1 MHWKPREAFKSML
14 NASGDL
20 AALSQKLTLL
30 LLITLWR
37 ALCVSWIFTFFA
49 MMLSNCFLQLKI
61 HPGEKANQHTA
72 TKRCHTDALSV
83 AFTLSY

>member
-1 MHWKPREAFKSML
+1 MDWKPREAFKSML
-14 NASGDL
+14 NADGEL
-20 AALSQKLTLL
+20 AALSQRLTPL

-61 HPGEKANQHTA
+61 HLGKKANQHTA
-72 TKRCHTDALSV
+72 TKCCHTNARSV
-83 AFTLSY
+83 AFTLPY